1 MEISLRHYQ
10 RENVNTLRYFY
21 SKKISSLLYVL
32 PTGGGKTFVFCHIA
46 REAIKKK
53 NRVLILVHRQELID
67 QTCNSLKALGLGFG
81 IIARGHETDY
91 EKYIQICSVQTLVR
105 RINVLPNNYCQLLIV
120 DEAHHAVAG
129 SWDKIISTFSEAKVL
144 GVTAT
149 PERCDGKGLKSK
161 FQEMI
166 IGPQMAELQ
175 QQEYLA
181 PYRVFAPPEQIDLSL
196 LKKRAGD
203 YAREDVDK
211 QVTTQHFIGDAI
223 KHYKKYLYNQTAIAF
238 CSSVRHAQIVADTF
252 NENDIPAVS
261 LDGNTPPHE
270 RRLILKK
277 LERSQIKIV
286 TSCEII
292 SEGTDIPSVGG
303 CLLLRPTLS
312 LSVYLQQVGRCLRPQ
327 KNKTAIILDHVGN
340 VKKHGLPNEV
350 REWSL
355 EGAKKRTQ
363 NKTDAISV
371 KVCPV
376 CFSALMSITKQ
387 CECGHVFR
395 AKDQKRITIDTDLE
409 EIKAVKK
416 EEKKE
421 VGRARTLAELLA
433 VADRRGYNRK
443 WAYHILKAREPR
455 NRGLNY

>member
-1 MEISLRHYQ
+1 MDIALRTYQ
-10 RENVNTLRYFY
+10 RDDVNTLRYFY
-21 SKKISSLLYVL
+21 AKKMSSLLYVL
-32 PTGGGKTFVFCHIA
+32 PTGGGKTFVFCYIA
-46 REAIKKK
+46 KEAIKKK

-67 QTCNSLKALGLGFG
+67 QTCKSLKALGIDFG
-81 IIARGHETDY
+81 IIARGYDTDY
-91 EKYIQICSVQTLVR
+91 EKLIQICSVQTLVR
-105 RINVLPNNYCQLLIV
+105 RLNYLNEDYCQLLII

-129 SWDKIISTFSEAKVL
+129 SWEKIITNFREAKIL

-161 FQEMI
+161 FEHMV
-166 IGPQMAELQ
+166 IGPQMADLQ

-181 PYRVFAPPEQIDLSL
+181 PYRVFAPPEKIDLTK
-196 LKKRAGD
+196 LKKRMGD
-203 YAREDVDK
+203 YAKEDVDE
-211 QVTTQHFIGDAI
+211 QVTTQHFIGDVI
-223 KHYKKYLYNQTAIAF
+223 KHYKKYLHNQTAIAF
-238 CSSVRHAQIVADTF
+238 CSSVRHAQIVAETF
-252 NENDIPAVS
+252 NENDITAVS

-270 RRLILKK
+270 RRLILQK
-277 LERSQIKIV
+277 LERSQIKVV

-312 LSVYLQQVGRCLRPQ
+312 LSVYLQQVGRCLRPR

-340 VKKHGLPNEV
+340 VKKHGLPNEF
-350 REWSL
+350 RDWSL

-387 CECGHVFR
+387 CECGHIFR
-395 AKDQKRITIDTDLE
+395 AKDKKQITIDTDLE
-409 EIKAVKK
+409 EIKAIKK
-416 EEKKE
+416 QEKKE
-421 VGRARTLAELLA
+421 VGKARTLAELLA